1 MEEIFK
7 NGKYKSLLAIFCA
20 FGWSLA
26 YPLIK
31 IGYQE
36 FQIASG
42 DLGGK
47 ILFAGIRFLFAGLL
61 VSCFCRLRKKKLEIE
76 NRNDFWWLI
85 LLAIVNTTLHY
96 MFAYIGLGYNPS
108 ARSTIFHGRLFSYYT
123 INDIVFG

>member
-31 IGYQE
+31 IGYRE
-36 FQIASG
+36 FQVAAG

-47 ILFAGIRFLFAGLL
+47 ILFAGIRFLFAGLF
-61 VSCFCRLRKKKLEIE
+61 VSCFCCLRKKKLEIE

-96 MFAYIGLGYNPS
+96 MFAYIG
-108 ARSTIFHGRLFSYYT
+108 
-123 INDIVFG
+123 